1 MADPYAARFL
11 RIISTRRFWFVLFVT
26 IYGALVCSTWK
37 TVRSVLKWQAN
48 LKEGEGM
55 GWPALY
61 ASVLFGAAFGVLAM
75 LAMLAVTLPAML
87 LTWITI
93 LVMLAFAGKPREL
106 LVLEGK
112 RITRDIAS
120 FALKIML
127 KEGNL
132 VAASCA
138 LFSFLLFIHRQD

>member
-1 MADPYAARFL
+1 MVDPCAERFL
-11 RIISTRRFWFVLFVT
+11 RIISTRRFWFLLFVT
-26 IYGALVCSTWK
+26 IYGTLICSTWK

-48 LKEGEGM
+48 LNTQTSV

-61 ASVLFGAAFGVLAM
+61 ASVLFGTVFGVLAM
-75 LAMLAVTLPAML
+75 VAMFAVTVPAML
-87 LTWITI
+87 VTWITI
-93 LVMLAFAGKPREL
+93 LVMLAFAGKPRDS

-112 RITRDIAS
+112 RITKDIAS

-132 VAASCA
+132 VAAGCA
-138 LFSFLLFIHRQD
+138 LLSFLLFIHREE